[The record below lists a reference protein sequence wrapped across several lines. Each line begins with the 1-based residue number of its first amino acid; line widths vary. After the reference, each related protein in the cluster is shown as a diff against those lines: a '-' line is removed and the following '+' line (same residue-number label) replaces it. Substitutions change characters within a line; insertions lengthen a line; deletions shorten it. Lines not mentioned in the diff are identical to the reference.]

1 MELILTRIA
10 KRSGY
15 TIGKLS
21 IKEKVDDE
29 YLAGESTV
37 YFCDTLEPPALEK
50 KTSLSKEVVLRSKK
64 KAQALKPFAIPEG
77 RYAVVITFSPKK
89 KKWLPLLLGVPMFE
103 GIRIHAGNTAKDT
116 LGCILVGQNLKEG
129 MVLNS
134 NIWVERLKKK
144 IVEAKDRG
152 EGVWITIK

>member
-1 MELILTRIA
+1 M
-10 KRSGY
+10 
-15 TIGKLS
+15 
-21 IKEKVDDE
+21 
-29 YLAGESTV
+29 
-37 YFCDTLEPPALEK
+37 
-50 KTSLSKEVVLRSKK
+50 
-64 KAQALKPFAIPEG
+64 
-77 RYAVVITFSPKK
+77 ITFSPKK

-116 LGCILVGQNLKEG
+116 LGCILVGENLKVG

-134 NIWVERLKKK
+134 NAWVERLKKK

>member
-21 IKEKVDDE
+21 IKGRVDDE

-50 KTSLSKEVVLRSKK
+50 KTSLTKEVVLRSKK

-103 GIRIHAGNTAKDT
+103 GIRIHADMLA
-116 LGCILVGQNLKEG
+116 IPP
-129 MVLNS
+129 
-134 NIWVERLKKK
+134 K
-144 IVEAKDRG
+144 IP
-152 EGVWITIK
+152 